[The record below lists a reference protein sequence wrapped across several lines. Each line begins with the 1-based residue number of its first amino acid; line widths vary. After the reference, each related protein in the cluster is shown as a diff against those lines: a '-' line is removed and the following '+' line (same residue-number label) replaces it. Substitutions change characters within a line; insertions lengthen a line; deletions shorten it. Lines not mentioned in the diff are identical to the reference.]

1 MNFLSDYFTPKTKF
15 ILLEE
20 ILMSRYTGPSWKI
33 SRRLGI
39 SLSGTGK
46 ELARRPYAPGQHGP
60 NSRGKQSEY
69 GMQLTEKQKLRHM
82 YGMNERQFRN
92 LFVKA
97 SKIKE
102 GKHGV
107 NFMILLEQRLDNVV
121 YRLGLA
127 TTRRQARQL
136 VNHGHVMVDGKRVD
150 IPSYHVEVGQV
161 ISVREKSQNMTT
173 IKEAVEAT
181 VGRPA
186 FVSFDAEKLEGSLTR
201 LPERDELYPE
211 IDEALVVEYYNQSLS
226 FSKLWLTSPLSIR

>member
-1 MNFLSDYFTPKTKF
+1 
-15 ILLEE
+15 
-20 ILMSRYTGPSWKI
+20 MSRYTGPSWKQ

-60 NSRGKQSEY
+60 NSRGKSSEY
-69 GMQLTEKQKLRHM
+69 GLQLTEKQKLRHM
-82 YGMNERQFRN
+82 YGMTERQFRN

-97 SKIKE
+97 AKIRE

-107 NFMILLEQRLDNVV
+107 NFMILIERRLDNVV

-136 VNHGHVMVDGKRVD
+136 VNHGHITVDGKRVD
-150 IPSYHVEVGQV
+150 IPSYEVEVGQV
-161 ISVREKSQNMTT
+161 VSVREKSKDLT
-173 IKEAVEAT
+173 IIKDAVEAT
-181 VGRPA
+181 LGRVA

-201 LPERDELYPE
+201 LPEREELTQD
-211 IDEALVVEYYNQSLS
+211 IDESFIVEFYN
-226 FSKLWLTSPLSIR
+226 KLM